1 MKKVAGLLAALLVG
15 ACLNPQPSPSPNAA
29 PINRPNVLLITID
42 TLRADHLG
50 AYGYK
55 RPTSPNIDALA
66 REGVL
71 FERAYTYWPKTRA
84 SFIVM
89 LTGRHPSLN
98 GYTQRNRVLFDFNP
112 TLAGVLKEAGFA
124 TAAVVDNSNVAASLG
139 YANGFSTYRET
150 WEEKALPT
158 EVHRARAISSAAIEH
173 LAAAGTDRPFFLWL
187 HYVNP
192 HAPYT
197 PPAPY
202 DQAFMKDAEQGPR
215 LRNVTGHTGGV
226 HKALAVKGR
235 ERLGYYVAQYDGEI
249 AFNDAEVGRV
259 LDALRSSRHAANTI
273 VILTSD
279 HGESLGEHGYYFDHG
294 ANLMDPGLRI
304 PLIVKGPGIPAASR
318 NEALVSTID
327 FVPTILDAVKVS
339 YPADLGGL
347 SFWPAAQ
354 GGKPPRRERLFAQN
368 DRGHWGTHDE
378 RFKLVGVPDRNG
390 KLRYSLFDRQADPGE
405 TRDVARGLAGDFRR
419 EQGELEA
426 FVGQRDR
433 EAAET
438 ARVIEGESRTRT
450 EQPLSK
456 EACDNLISLGYVGPD
471 CKPLEVPR

>member
-1 MKKVAGLLAALLVG
+1 MKRVTGLLAVLLVG
-15 ACLNPQPSPSPNAA
+15 ACIDPKPSPKPSAA
-29 PINRPNVLLITID
+29 AIQRPNVLLITID

-55 RPTSPNIDALA
+55 RPTSPNIDVLA
-66 REGVL
+66 REGAL

-112 TLAGVLKEAGFA
+112 TLASVLKEGGF
-124 TAAVVDNSNVAASLG
+124 TTSAVVDNSNVAASLG
-139 YANGFSTYRET
+139 YAKGFDTYRET

-158 EVHRARAISSAAIEH
+158 EIDRARAISSAAIQNF
-173 LAAAGTDRPFFLWL
+173 AAAGSDKPFFLWL

-202 DQAFMKDAEQGPR
+202 DKAFLAGADQGPR
-215 LRNVTGHTGGV
+215 LQRVADYMGGV
-226 HKALAVKGR
+226 HRSLAVKGR
-235 ERLGYYVAQYDGEI
+235 DRLGYYVGQYDGEI
-249 AFNDAEVGRV
+249 AFCDAEVGRV

-294 ANLMDPGLRI
+294 ANLMDPCLRI
-304 PLIVKGPGIPAASR
+304 PFIVKGPGVPPASR
-318 NEALVSTID
+318 NKALVSTID
-327 FVPTILDAVKVS
+327 FVPTVLDAVKVS
-339 YPADLGGL
+339 YPPDLGGL
-347 SFWPAAQ
+347 SFWPVAQ

-368 DRGHWGTHDE
+368 DRGHWGTHDG
-378 RFKLVGVPDRNG
+378 RFKLVGQPEKAG
-390 KLRYSLFDRQADPGE
+390 TLRYSLFDRQADPGE
-405 TRDVARGLAGDFRR
+405 TRDVARGLADDFGRERR
-419 EQGELEA
+419 AMELFRE
-426 FVGQRDR
+426 QRDR
-433 EAAET
+433 EATKT
-438 ARVIEGESRTRT
+438 ASVIEKKAGRT
-450 EQPLSK
+450 ERPLSK
-456 EACDNLISLGYVGPD
+456 EACENLQSLGYVDGNCNPV
-471 CKPLEVPR
+471 EIAR